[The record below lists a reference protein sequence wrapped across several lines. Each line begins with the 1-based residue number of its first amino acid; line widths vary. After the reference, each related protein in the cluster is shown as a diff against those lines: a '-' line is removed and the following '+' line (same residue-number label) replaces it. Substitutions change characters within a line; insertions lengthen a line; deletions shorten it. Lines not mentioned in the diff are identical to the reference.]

1 MAVGGQQ
8 VSVMTD
14 SDLHL
19 IGWTR
24 HPGSLLPPFK
34 CSLYAHSSLKT
45 SRVQNELHRIHFHF
59 WSAKATF
66 KTSFFWRIFPE
77 ASNHVTCIACPK
89 LHLFREIRS
98 FSPWCLKF
106 TSRVHSMA
114 GYADGDWEVWKWWT
128 RTIIQPP
135 PSPTSNVELLT
146 PYTEESY
153 LLISLCFPVTLTP
166 TNQNFYR
173 WLILKQH
180 RFPHESNTAKCAS
193 RNIGHKK

>member
-8 VSVMTD
+8 VSVMTN

-45 SRVQNELHRIHFHF
+45 SWVQNELHRINFHF

-66 KTSFFWRIFPE
+66 KASLYLFFFIYLFFFWRIFPE
-77 ASNHVTCIACPK
+77 ASNHATCIACPK

-98 FSPWCLKF
+98 WHLDAWNSLHFILVTAERGPT
-106 TSRVHSMA
+106 TSGHHICQSS
-114 GYADGDWEVWKWWT
+114 E
-128 RTIIQPP
+128 
-135 PSPTSNVELLT
+135 
-146 PYTEESY
+146 PYSW
-153 LLISLCFPVTLTP
+153 F
-166 TNQNFYR
+166 
-173 WLILKQH
+173 
-180 RFPHESNTAKCAS
+180 
-193 RNIGHKK
+193 